1 MAATINAGEVRRGDL
16 WFVDPFQIIVKEELR
31 GRHTP
36 PTEDAIIDM
45 AVSMMDN
52 GQQQPVQCRRLPDK
66 RLQLSL
72 GFTRTAAARLIR
84 TGFTD
89 PDGKERKD
97 EEFMLQVKITDANDQ
112 QAFVN
117 NVVENAHRNQTS
129 PIDDAHNQHRLRETY
144 GYTDAQITKLY
155 RYRDDNKVGRLRRLL
170 ALPKEVQQMVHGGTM
185 PVKAALEL
193 LDLPDDKRDE
203 AIKAATNESGQ
214 VVAAKVTQQVR
225 EHILSDQEGQERAGH
240 AGSNG
245 STHKPKHKP
254 LVVAE
259 VRKFYE
265 GLAESEDAA
274 LVEHAKIMLLWIKG
288 QRSNKYVTDHLTALV
303 SKKR

>member
-36 PTEDAIIDM
+36 PAEDAIIDM

-89 PDGKERKD
+89 PDGKGRKD

-129 PIDDAHNQHRLRETY
+129 PIDDAHNQHRLREAY
-144 GYTDAQITKLY
+144 GYTDAQITRLY
-155 RYRDDNKVGRLRRLL
+155 HYRDENKVGRLRRLL
-170 ALPKEVQQMVHGGTM
+170 ALPKEVQRRVHDGTM

-203 AIKAATNESGQ
+203 AIKAATNGSGQ

-225 EHILSDQEGQERAGH
+225 EHILSDQEGQDQAGH

-245 STHKPKHKP
+245 STQKPKHKP

-265 GLAESEDAA
+265 GLAESGDAA

>member
-84 TGFTD
+84 HGFTD
-89 PDGKERKD
+89 PDGVERKD

-117 NVVENAHRNQTS
+117 NVIENAHRNQTS
-129 PIDDAHNQHRLRETY
+129 PIDDAHNQHKLRETY

-155 RYRDDNKVGRLRRLL
+155 RYRDENKVGRLRRLL
-170 ALPKEVQQMVHGGTM
+170 SLPKEVQQMVHGDTM

-214 VVAAKVTQQVR
+214 VVAAKVTRQVR
-225 EHILSDQEGQERAGH
+225 ENILSDQEDQSH
-240 AGSNG
+240 AGGNG
-245 STHKPKHKP
+245 PADDTPKPRYKP
-254 LVVAE
+254 LVLAE

-265 GLAESEDAA
+265 VLAESGDPA
-274 LVEHAKIMLLWIKG
+274 LVEHAKIMLLWIRG
-288 QRSNKYVTDHLTALV
+288 QRSNKYATNHLTALV

>member
-36 PTEDAIIDM
+36 PTEDAILDM
-45 AVSMMDN
+45 AVSIMDN

-84 TGFTD
+84 HGFTD
-89 PDGKERKD
+89 SDGVERKD

-117 NVVENAHRNQTS
+117 NVIENAHRNQTS
-129 PIDDAHNQHRLRETY
+129 PIDDAHNQHKLRETY
-144 GYTDAQITKLY
+144 GYADAQITKLY
-155 RYRDDNKVGRLRRLL
+155 RYRDENKVGRLRRLL
-170 ALPKEVQQMVHGGTM
+170 SLPKEVQQMVHGGTM

-225 EHILSDQEGQERAGH
+225 EHILSDQEDQSH
-240 AGSNG
+240 AGGNG
-245 STHKPKHKP
+245 PADDMPKPRYKP
-254 LVVAE
+254 LVLAE

-265 GLAESEDAA
+265 GLAESDDAA
-274 LVEHAKIMLLWIKG
+274 LVEHAKIMLLWIRG

>member
-45 AVSMMDN
+45 AVSMMEN

-89 PDGKERKD
+89 PDGQERKD
-97 EEFMLQVKITDANDQ
+97 EEHMLQVKIADANDQ

-144 GYTDAQITKLY
+144 GYTDARITKLY
-155 RYRDDNKVGRLRRLL
+155 RYRDENKAGRLRRLL
-170 ALPKEVQQMVHGGTM
+170 SLPEEVQRMVHGGTM

-193 LDLPDDKRDE
+193 LDLPDDKRDG

-214 VVAAKVTQQVR
+214 VVAAKVTRQVR
-225 EHILSDQEGQERAGH
+225 DHILSDQDGQEQAGH

-245 STHKPKHKP
+245 STQKPKSKP
-254 LVVAE
+254 LVLAE
-259 VRKFYE
+259 VRKFFE

-274 LVEHAKIMLLWIKG
+274 LVEHAKLMLLWVRG
-288 QRSNKYVTDHLTALV
+288 QRNNKYMTDHLTALV